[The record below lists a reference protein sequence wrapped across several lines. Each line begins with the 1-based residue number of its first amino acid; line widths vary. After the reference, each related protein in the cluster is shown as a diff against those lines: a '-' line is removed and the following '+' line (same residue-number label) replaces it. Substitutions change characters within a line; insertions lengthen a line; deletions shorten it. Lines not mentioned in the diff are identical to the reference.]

1 MKPFITD
8 AEIQQLADQYGSPL
22 LVLDCAQLQE
32 QYSSLKQ
39 ALPGVDFFY
48 AVKAFPNDAIINTL
62 NQIGAGFDLASLGE
76 IEKVRNYRVNPR
88 KTIHTHPIKKDK
100 DIRDALRFGCT
111 TFVVDNIEEL
121 KKFRKYRNRVGLLL
135 RVSFRGT
142 TAKVD
147 LSRKFGCAADEA
159 LNLIHRASQMGI
171 HIKGLSF
178 HVGSQS
184 SSPDAHVDAIKH
196 CLDIMSTCDI
206 PLSTLDIGGGFPVNY
221 DGNTLSINDFCAPI
235 RDALKAVPSDI
246 NIIAEPGRFLVAPAV
261 ISISSVMGK
270 ANRSGTTWYYIDD
283 GVYGSFSGH
292 IYDHAEY
299 PLRTLKTGN
308 EKSCVLAGPT
318 CDSIDVIA
326 EDILLPELEIGDLV
340 IGEMMGAYTAATAT
354 DFNSLTRASIIVLN
368 EMKNEL
374 KFQSI
379 QSQPDKSNPEQLS
392 NNDINLSLH

>member
-1 MKPFITD
+1 MKPFLTD
-8 AEIQQLADQYGSPL
+8 AQIQQLAEQHGSPL
-22 LVLDCAQLQE
+22 LVLDCAQVEE
-32 QYSSLKQ
+32 QYKKLQS
-39 ALPGVDFFY
+39 ALPNVEFFY

-62 NQIGAGFDLASLGE
+62 NQLGAGFDLASLGE
-76 IEKVRNYRVNPR
+76 IEQVRYHRVKPR

-147 LSRKFGCAADEA
+147 LSRKFGCAANEA

-184 SSPDAHVDAIKH
+184 SSPNAHVDAIKH
-196 CLDIMSTCDI
+196 CLDIMSTCDV

-221 DGNTLSINDFCAPI
+221 DGTTLAIDEFCAPI
-235 RDALKAVPSDI
+235 REALKAVPTDI
-246 NIIAEPGRFLVAPAV
+246 DIIAEPGRFLVAPAV
-261 ISISSVMGK
+261 MSISSVIGK

-283 GVYGSFSGH
+283 GVYGSFSGR

-299 PLRTLKTGN
+299 PLRTLKTDN
-308 EKSCVLAGPT
+308 KKACVLAGPT

-326 EDILLPELEIGDLV
+326 EDIVLPELEIGDLV

-354 DFNSLTRASIIVLN
+354 DFNSLARASIVVLN
-368 EMKNEL
+368 E
-374 KFQSI
+374 I
-379 QSQPDKSNPEQLS
+379 QGEKYLVPSQQKPKQEKEFNIDV
-392 NNDINLSLH
+392 NLNIH

>member
-1 MKPFITD
+1 MKPFLSD
-8 AEIQQLADQYGSPL
+8 AKIQQLADQHGSPL
-22 LVLDCAQLQE
+22 LVLDCEQLQE
-32 QYSSLKQ
+32 QYKSLQQ

-48 AVKAFPNDAIINTL
+48 AVKAFPDDSVINTL
-62 NQIGAGFDLASLGE
+62 KQMGSGFDLASLGE
-76 IEKVRNYRVNPR
+76 IEQVRHHRVNPR

-111 TFVVDNIEEL
+111 TFVVDNIDEL
-121 KKFRKYRNRVGLLL
+121 KKFRKYRHRVGLLL

-159 LNLIHRASQMGI
+159 LHLIHRAQQMGI
-171 HIKGLSF
+171 HVKGLSF

-184 SSPDAHVDAIKH
+184 ATPDAHVDAIQH
-196 CLDIMSTCDI
+196 CIDIMSQSDV

-221 DGNTLSINDFCAPI
+221 DGNTVTIDEFCSPI
-235 RDALKAVPSDI
+235 CDALKAVPSDV

-261 ISISSVMGK
+261 MSISSVMGK
-270 ANRSGTTWYYIDD
+270 ANRSGTTWYYLDD
-283 GVYGSFSGH
+283 GVYGSFSGR

-299 PLRTLKTGN
+299 PLRTLKTGV
-308 EKSCVLAGPT
+308 KIPSVLAGPT

-326 EDILLPELEIGDLV
+326 ENIALPELEIGDLV

-354 DFNSLTRASIIVLN
+354 DFNSLERATLIVLN
-368 EMKNEL
+368 EVQVEGSSHLIRINTNKEKKNSSTL
-374 KFQSI
+374 TI
-379 QSQPDKSNPEQLS
+379 
-392 NNDINLSLH
+392 H

>member
-1 MKPFITD
+1 MKPFLTD
-8 AEIQQLADQYGSPL
+8 AQIQQLADQHGSPL
-22 LVLDCAQLQE
+22 LLLDCAQLE
-32 QYSSLKQ
+32 KQYKDLQQ
-39 ALPGVDFFY
+39 ALPNVEFFY

-62 NQIGAGFDLASLGE
+62 NQLGAGFDLASLGE
-76 IEKVRNYRVNPR
+76 IEQVRQHRVKPR

-147 LSRKFGCAADEA
+147 LSRKFGCAANEA
-159 LNLIHRASQMGI
+159 LNLIHRAAQMGI

-184 SSPDAHVDAIKH
+184 ASPDAHVDAINH
-196 CLDIMSTCDI
+196 CLDIISTCDV

-221 DGNTLSINDFCAPI
+221 DGATLAINDFCAPI
-235 RDALKAVPSDI
+235 REALKAVPTDI
-246 NIIAEPGRFLVAPAV
+246 DIIAEPGRFLVAPAV
-261 ISISSVMGK
+261 MSISSVVGK
-270 ANRSGTTWYYIDD
+270 ADRSGMTWYYIDD
-283 GVYGSFSGH
+283 GVYGSFSGR

-299 PLRTLKTGN
+299 PLRTLKTG
-308 EKSCVLAGPT
+308 KTKPCVLAGPT

-326 EDILLPELEIGDLV
+326 ENIELPELEIGDLV
-340 IGEMMGAYTAATAT
+340 VGEMMGAYTAATAT
-354 DFNSLTRASIIVLN
+354 DFNSLARASIVVLN
-368 EMKNEL
+368 EVQGEKYLITN
-374 KFQSI
+374 Q
-379 QSQPDKSNPEQLS
+379 QQPKQEQHS
-392 NNDINLSLH
+392 HVDVNINIH

>member
-1 MKPFITD
+1 MKPFLTD
-8 AEIQQLADQYGSPL
+8 AQIQQLADQHGSPL
-22 LVLDCAQLQE
+22 LLVDCARLEKQYKDLQ
-32 QYSSLKQ
+32 Q
-39 ALPGVDFFY
+39 ALPNVEFFY

-62 NQIGAGFDLASLGE
+62 NQLGAGFDLASLGE
-76 IEKVRNYRVNPR
+76 IEQVRQHRVKPR

-147 LSRKFGCAADEA
+147 LSRKFGCAANEA
-159 LNLIHRASQMGI
+159 LNLIHRAAQMGI

-184 SSPDAHVDAIKH
+184 ASPDAHVDAINH
-196 CLDIMSTCDI
+196 CIDIISTCDV

-221 DGNTLSINDFCAPI
+221 DGATLAINDFCAPI
-235 RDALKAVPSDI
+235 REALKAVPTDI
-246 NIIAEPGRFLVAPAV
+246 DIIAEPGRFLVAPAV
-261 ISISSVMGK
+261 MSISSVVGK
-270 ANRSGTTWYYIDD
+270 ADRSGMTWYYIDD
-283 GVYGSFSGH
+283 GVYGSFSGR

-299 PLRTLKTGN
+299 PLRTLKTG
-308 EKSCVLAGPT
+308 KSKPCVLAGPT

-326 EDILLPELEIGDLV
+326 ENIELPELEIGDLV
-340 IGEMMGAYTAATAT
+340 VGEMMGAYTAATAT
-354 DFNSLTRASIIVLN
+354 DFNSLARASIVVLN
-368 EMKNEL
+368 EVQGEKYLITN
-374 KFQSI
+374 Q
-379 QSQPDKSNPEQLS
+379 QQPKQEQHTHVDV
-392 NNDINLSLH
+392 NINIH

>member
-1 MKPFITD
+1 MKPFLSD
-8 AEIQQLADQYGSPL
+8 AKIQQLADQHGSPL
-22 LVLDCAQLQE
+22 LVLDCEQLQE
-32 QYSSLKQ
+32 QYKSLQQ

-48 AVKAFPNDAIINTL
+48 AVKAFPDDSVINTL
-62 NQIGAGFDLASLGE
+62 IQMGSGFDLASLGE
-76 IEKVRNYRVNPR
+76 IEQVRHHRVNPR

-111 TFVVDNIEEL
+111 TFVVDNIDEL
-121 KKFRKYRNRVGLLL
+121 KKFRKYRHRVGLLL

-159 LNLIHRASQMGI
+159 LHLIHRAQQMGI
-171 HIKGLSF
+171 HVKGLSF

-184 SSPDAHVDAIKH
+184 ATPDAHVDAIQH
-196 CLDIMSTCDI
+196 CIDIMSQSDV

-221 DGNTLSINDFCAPI
+221 DGNTVTIDEFCSPI
-235 RDALKAVPSDI
+235 CDALKAVPSDV

-261 ISISSVMGK
+261 MSISSVMGK
-270 ANRSGTTWYYIDD
+270 ANRSGTTWYYLDD
-283 GVYGSFSGH
+283 GVYGSFSGR

-299 PLRTLKTGN
+299 PLRTLKTGV
-308 EKSCVLAGPT
+308 KIPSVLAGPT

-326 EDILLPELEIGDLV
+326 ENIALPELEIGDLV

-354 DFNSLTRASIIVLN
+354 DFNSLERATLIVLN
-368 EMKNEL
+368 EVQVEGSSHLIRINTNKEKKNSSTL
-374 KFQSI
+374 TI
-379 QSQPDKSNPEQLS
+379 
-392 NNDINLSLH
+392 H

>member
-1 MKPFITD
+1 MKPFISD
-8 AEIQQLADQYGSPL
+8 AEIQQLAEQYGAPL
-22 LVLDCAQLQE
+22 LVLDCGQLQE
-32 QYSSLKQ
+32 QYKSLQQ
-39 ALPGVDFFY
+39 ALPRVDFFY
-48 AVKAFPNDAIINTL
+48 AVKAFPNDAVINTL
-62 NQIGAGFDLASLGE
+62 KQIGAGFDLASLGE
-76 IEKVRNYRVNPR
+76 IDQVRQHRVNPR

-121 KKFRKYRNRVGLLL
+121 KKFRKYRHRVGLLL

-159 LNLIHRASQMGI
+159 IHLIHRAQQMGI
-171 HIKGLSF
+171 HVKGLSF

-184 SSPDAHVDAIKH
+184 TSPDAHVDAIKH
-196 CLDIMSTCDI
+196 CVDIMSQSDI

-221 DGNTLSINDFCAPI
+221 DGNTVTIDEFCTPI
-235 RDALKAVPSDI
+235 RDALKAVPFDI
-246 NIIAEPGRFLVAPAV
+246 NVIAEPGRFLVAPAV

-270 ANRSGTTWYYIDD
+270 ANRSGTTWYYLDD
-283 GVYGSFSGH
+283 GVYGSFSGR

-308 EKSCVLAGPT
+308 EKPCVLAGPT

-326 EDILLPELEIGDLV
+326 ENISLPEMEIGDLV

-354 DFNSLTRASIIVLN
+354 DFNSLNKATIIVLN
-368 EMKNEL
+368 EL
-374 KFQSI
+374 KQETDSVLFEKQTYL
-379 QSQPDKSNPEQLS
+379 DKETTVNSNR
-392 NNDINLSLH
+392 IIH